1 MPPINLKNYI
11 NAISSFGQSSVS
23 PQSGGIGS
31 INQYLPNY
39 QPASSEISYA
49 PDSFFGSAKPTTSDA
64 INPLELGW
72 NMPTAQLGLKGID
85 TLGSLWS
92 AFQTQSMAKKQFGF
106 QKDMANANLNNQIAS
121 YNTALESKA
130 RDSAHMQGL
139 PQSGSGNY
147 VDEYLKRHALRR
159 DGQIN
164 NGAPKQM

>member
-1 MPPINLKNYI
+1 MDTLELLAALKQFGMSGDSAASVSNRSGLP
-11 NAISSFGQSSVS
+11 NSFG
-23 PQSGGIGS
+23 
-31 INQYLPNY
+31 
-39 QPASSEISYA
+39 A
-49 PDSFFGSAKPTTSDA
+49 TSA

-92 AFQTQSMAKKQFGF
+92 AFQTNSMAKKQFGF